1 MAAGAVF
8 HVNEAAPE
16 KHRMAI
22 RNLENAKKGLP
33 ELPMEMVIN
42 GAGLSMVTAS
52 ASALGEEIAAL
63 QKQGVVIAV
72 CRQTMKQHNIEEDDL
87 LPGMLVVPAGVVHL
101 IERQQDGYSY
111 IKP

>member
-1 MAAGAVF
+1 MAQGVVF

-16 KHRMAI
+16 KHRMAV

-33 ELPMEMVIN
+33 EQPMEIVIN
-42 GAGLSMVTAS
+42 GPGLSMAAAGTSTVV
-52 ASALGEEIAAL
+52 EEIAAL
-63 QKQGVVIAV
+63 QKQGVIVAV
-72 CRQTMKQHNIEEDDL
+72 CRQTMKQHNMEEQDL
-87 LPGMLVVPAGVVHL
+87 LPGMLVVPSGVVRL